1 MKLKGLGGRLLLLI
15 LTAGAGLFVE
25 GLEYK
30 NLKPLVEGKSLYS
43 PGPPE
48 IENQIQSRPL
58 FGAVH
63 GKCYN
68 TTGETFKGET
78 VLKQYKHSDL
88 RALSEGF
95 NEAARSLSDTQT
107 LYTTTPNC
115 PISFCVKD
123 SPWNYKFCVRPGIE
137 DLRDIRFYRSEIAR
151 GSTWI
156 TWLFTDYV
164 EGVACKVLPPLPRKS
179 DSEPILFASMSYQKN
194 FTVPRDKNPEL
205 LPWELQLWYG
215 GCSLQEIR
223 AAKLKPYPPGYTYPS
238 NSSALHTWLS
248 DSPKTS
254 IRQSTSTR
262 IYNSSTATV
271 SSTMRITPTSLPELN
286 DIDPDA
292 PSTVV
297 WKDIYDYS
305 NFIYKNRAKSEYLVK
320 RDQDVPLNDRG
331 WFMRCHVDPLSMPF
345 QQNATLATISN
356 IKESIRTGSI
366 QPVFD
371 YQPHPENGCRQHYCD
386 PSTNVKV
393 SLCGEASVILR
404 GNLYLDE
411 LIEKTLHGLVE
422 EPCYEGRNITSNPR
436 FYRISHLHW
445 LGKSLDI
452 LGPQVM
458 IGQLEA
464 GMSCDAFF
472 SKLQLVE
479 TSPLPLP
486 LMPSNS
492 SSILSIKAMTTTYH
506 TVPLQPLATLSVH
519 MATPDMIMDIDTAL
533 PTYIPPMPNVIQT
546 SKNKTVKEFPY
557 YLKDFTKTGKG
568 GNSLWLF
575 NETEKTGGLDPN
587 GTIKLQKGLY
597 KNMADKKFETFENFP
612 DFIVEFPADR
622 EAYEGDCS
630 HYYCDDASK
639 ALISMCGK
647 WWNGL
652 PAPYADTVPPSYNV
666 NAGRLIGKSRW
677 LTYFCNAVGQE
688 NTEWTNTCDIHD
700 YSPEYQLEQSK
711 IPLEQR
717 RPYPF
722 ARGLV
727 REFSPE
733 DGMIGPAAFR
743 VEHLSLHGVDNC
755 YDWNQTLFLP
765 INWWMKADLKIL
777 YDSGKRYEKVGN
789 STSTSIS
796 TPTTSLIP
804 SQTPGITVSI
814 TISNE
819 ASSTLVSMILP
830 TDTMPNVLETTGEV
844 ASLETPASSSSKWV
858 LEPPPT
864 PVGPDRPDPTEKPQP
879 EDPKDFRVIA

>member
-1 MKLKGLGGRLLLLI
+1 M
-15 LTAGAGLFVE
+15 E
-25 GLEYK
+25 
-30 NLKPLVEGKSLYS
+30 
-43 PGPPE
+43 
-48 IENQIQSRPL
+48 
-58 FGAVH
+58 
-63 GKCYN
+63 
-68 TTGETFKGET
+68 
-78 VLKQYKHSDL
+78 
-88 RALSEGF
+88 
-95 NEAARSLSDTQT
+95 
-107 LYTTTPNC
+107 
-115 PISFCVKD
+115 
-123 SPWNYKFCVRPGIE
+123 
-137 DLRDIRFYRSEIAR
+137 
-151 GSTWI
+151 
-156 TWLFTDYV
+156 
-164 EGVACKVLPPLPRKS
+164 
-179 DSEPILFASMSYQKN
+179 
-194 FTVPRDKNPEL
+194 
-205 LPWELQLWYG
+205 
-215 GCSLQEIR
+215 
-223 AAKLKPYPPGYTYPS
+223 
-238 NSSALHTWLS
+238 
-248 DSPKTS
+248 
-254 IRQSTSTR
+254 
-262 IYNSSTATV
+262 
-271 SSTMRITPTSLPELN
+271 ITPTSLPELN
-286 DIDPDA
+286 DIDSDA
-292 PSTVV
+292 PSTIV
-297 WKDIYDYS
+297 WKHVYE
-305 NFIYKNRAKSEYLVK
+305 AKSGILYK
-320 RDQDVPLNDRG
+320 RDHDVPLDDRG

-393 SLCGEASVILR
+393 TLCGEASVILQ
-404 GNLYLDE
+404 GNLYLNE

-445 LGKSLDI
+445 IGKPPRLDI

-458 IGQLEA
+458 
-464 GMSCDAFF
+464 
-472 SKLQLVE
+472 
-479 TSPLPLP
+479 
-486 LMPSNS
+486 
-492 SSILSIKAMTTTYH
+492 
-506 TVPLQPLATLSVH
+506 
-519 MATPDMIMDIDTAL
+519 IDTAL

-557 YLKDFTKTGKG
+557 YIEDFARTGKG

-612 DFIVEFPADR
+612 DFIVELPADR
-622 EAYEGDCS
+622 EAYEGDCT

-666 NAGRLIGKSRW
+666 NAGRLIAKSRW

-688 NTEWTNTCDIHD
+688 NIEWTNTCDIHD

-711 IPLEQR
+711 ILIEQR

-722 ARGLV
+722 TRGLV
-727 REFSPE
+727 KEFSPE

-765 INWWMKADLKIL
+765 INWWMKPDLKIL
-777 YDSGKRYEKVGN
+777 YDSGKRYDNVGN
-789 STSTSIS
+789 STSISIS
-796 TPTTSLIP
+796 TPTTSLVP
-804 SQTPGITVSI
+804 SQTSGITVSV
-814 TISNE
+814 TMSNE
-819 ASSTLVSMILP
+819 ASSTVVSMVLP
-830 TDTMPNVLETTGEV
+830 IDTMPDIPGITGEV
-844 ASLETPASSSSKWV
+844 ASLETPASSSSIWV

-879 EDPKDFRVIA
+879 EDPKNFRVIA

>member
-1 MKLKGLGGRLLLLI
+1 MKLKGLEGGLLLI

-25 GLEYK
+25 GFEYK
-30 NLKPLVEGKSLYS
+30 NLKPLVEGKGLYS
-43 PGPPE
+43 AGPPE
-48 IENQIQSRPL
+48 IENQIQIRPL

-68 TTGETFKGET
+68 ITGETFKGET
-78 VLKQYKHSDL
+78 VLKKYQHSDL
-88 RALSEGF
+88 RALSEGY
-95 NEAARSLSDTQT
+95 NQAARSLSDTQT

-115 PISFCVKD
+115 PISFCVKG

-179 DSEPILFASMSYQKN
+179 DSDPILFARMGYQKN

-223 AAKLKPYPPGYTYPS
+223 AAKLKPYPPGYVSPS
-238 NSSALHTWLS
+238 NSSALPTWLS

-254 IRQSTSTR
+254 VRLSTSTR

-271 SSTMRITPTSLPELN
+271 LSTKEITPTNLPELN
-286 DIDPDA
+286 DIDSDA
-292 PSTVV
+292 PSTIV
-297 WKDIYDYS
+297 WQHIK
-305 NFIYKNRAKSEYLVK
+305 RAKSEILVK
-320 RDQDVPLNDRG
+320 RDHNVPLNDRG

-393 SLCGEASVILR
+393 SLCGEASVILQ
-404 GNLYLDE
+404 GNLYLNE

-422 EPCYEGRNITSNPR
+422 EPCYEGRNITSNPK

-445 LGKSLDI
+445 LGKPPRLDI

-464 GMSCDAFF
+464 GMSCDAFI

-479 TSPLPLP
+479 TSPPPLP

-492 SSILSIKAMTTTYH
+492 SSILSIKPMTTTYH
-506 TVPLQPLATLSVH
+506 TASLQPLSTLSVH
-519 MATPDMIMDIDTAL
+519 MAKLDMMVSADTAL
-533 PTYIPPMPNVIQT
+533 PTYIPPMPNIIQT

-557 YLKDFTKTGKG
+557 YIEDFAKTGKG

-612 DFIVEFPADR
+612 DFIVELPSDR
-622 EAYEGDCS
+622 EAYEGDCT

-666 NAGRLIGKSRW
+666 NAGRLIAKSRW

-722 ARGLV
+722 TRGLV

-733 DGMIGPAAFR
+733 DGMMGPAAFR

-765 INWWMKADLKIL
+765 INWWMKPDLKIL
-777 YDSGKRYEKVGN
+777 YDSGKRYENIGN

-804 SQTPGITVSI
+804 SQTSGITISV
-814 TISNE
+814 TMSNE

-830 TDTMPNVLETTGEV
+830 IDTMPNIPEITGEI
-844 ASLETPASSSSKWV
+844 ASLETPVSSSSRWV